1 MNSELWIVR
10 HGPTEWS
17 RNGRH
22 TSVTDL
28 PLLPDAED
36 DARALAPRLADL
48 QPTLVLTSPRLRASR
63 TAELA
68 GFPDAVVDDDL
79 VEWAY
84 GDYEGLTTPQ
94 IRELDGAPDDWTVWR
109 DGCAGGESIQEVSDR
124 LDRVVARAREQHGPT
139 LAFAHGHSLRSLA
152 VRWLGLPIGDGRLLR
167 LDTATISVL
176 GYERETPVLLRW
188 NS

>member
-1 MNSELWIVR
+1 MATELWIVR

-17 RNGRH
+17 RVGRH

-36 DARALAPRLADL
+36 DARALAPRLAGL
-48 QPTLVLTSPRLRASR
+48 GPALVLTSPRLRARR

-68 GFPDAVVDDDL
+68 GFPDAEVDPDL

-84 GDYEGLTTPQ
+84 GDHEGLTTPQ
-94 IRELDGAPDDWTVWR
+94 IRETVPGWTVWTH
-109 DGCAGGESIQEVSDR
+109 GSPGGETAAEVSER
-124 LDRVVARAREQHGPT
+124 LDRVVERARTTDGPT
-139 LAFAHGHSLRSLA
+139 LAFAHGHSLRGLA
-152 VRWLGLPIGDGRLLR
+152 ARWLGLPVSDGRLLR